1 MENINVNAGI
11 DEVVGEEA
19 PKRRKRRT
27 KEEIEADRLA
37 KEQAKAE
44 REAARAAK
52 LKAARDAKAA
62 AKDKDEKEESDD
74 TSKKKKKG
82 NGQKPIYQRKRGAW
96 SNPKDSMI
104 YEKMFVELELLEP
117 ALGTSPN
124 NKELL
129 AEYIASRAPDAA
141 SREEEI
147 AALGEETVTKK
158 QMTVFMRGYF
168 DITKNGQH
176 YIDILDRYEGY
187 RNVTPDDFPK
197 YINLPYFWNYQLR
210 GFFKDSCGL
219 LSRGRYGESAD
230 MTAYKK
236 VIDGNIFVRPRR
248 IAIDLPEYYFDED
261 ENYVKTDP
269 QNLPVLQRPLRAQTP
284 QGEITALASSVMIP
298 AGSRIKFCIQYT
310 DPKFKDPIV
319 EWLNYGAEH
328 GLGAWRNSGRGA
340 FRWREIQEDW
350 SPFFDEDEE
359 VEE

>member
-52 LKAARDAKAA
+52 LKAAKDAKAA
-62 AKDKDEKEESDD
+62 AKDEKEESED

-82 NGQKPIYQRKRGAW
+82 NGQKPIYQKKRGAW
-96 SNPKDSMI
+96 SNPKNSMI

-147 AALGEETVTKK
+147 AALGEETGTKK
-158 QMTVFMRGYF
+158 QMTVYMRGYF

-176 YIDILDRYEGY
+176 YIDILDR
-187 RNVTPDDFPK
+187 
-197 YINLPYFWNYQLR
+197 
-210 GFFKDSCGL
+210 
-219 LSRGRYGESAD
+219 
-230 MTAYKK
+230 
-236 VIDGNIFVRPRR
+236 
-248 IAIDLPEYYFDED
+248 
-261 ENYVKTDP
+261 
-269 QNLPVLQRPLRAQTP
+269 
-284 QGEITALASSVMIP
+284 
-298 AGSRIKFCIQYT
+298 
-310 DPKFKDPIV
+310 
-319 EWLNYGAEH
+319 
-328 GLGAWRNSGRGA
+328 
-340 FRWREIQEDW
+340 
-350 SPFFDEDEE
+350 
-359 VEE
+359 